1 MYTCFNLF
9 IYFFRLCWNLSA
21 VVLTECCFISVDL
34 MEIKE
39 IRPGKNSKD
48 FERCKAKQRE
58 EHCFT
63 IFYGTQFVLNTLSL
77 AGTFFLICFFFKPP
91 DSTHQIHRWNSN
103 AKTTVVLTSAVQEC
117 TRCLKSGDRPFTWPF
132 MSVNCCVCNVLL
144 SNSVLCECSFCFAQ
158 WFLAR

>member
-1 MYTCFNLF
+1 
-9 IYFFRLCWNLSA
+9 
-21 VVLTECCFISVDL
+21 

-77 AGTFFLICFFFKPP
+77 AGTFFFFVSSLNLPTEPVKYNEQV
-91 DSTHQIHRWNSN
+91 QIQYQSI
-103 AKTTVVLTSAVQEC
+103 TIVVPRILWV
-117 TRCLKSGDRPFTWPF
+117 
-132 MSVNCCVCNVLL
+132 
-144 SNSVLCECSFCFAQ
+144 
-158 WFLAR
+158 